1 VTSCDGSGRVHDNTA
16 IPDRNREQAP
26 PATADT
32 GVIVV
37 CGQKI
42 ALGRAHAGQ
51 TPAIAVSGTTRA
63 VKLDDDEI
71 RVVSRTTTAP
81 VRNIKAGRLWT
92 ALSFLGSVPAITWD
106 ENVEPHLGH

>member
-1 VTSCDGSGRVHDNTA
+1 VTSCGGSGRVHDNTA
-16 IPDRNREQAP
+16 VPDRNREQAP

-42 ALGRAHAGQ
+42 ALGRARAGQ
-51 TPAIAVSGTTRA
+51 TPAIAVSGTTLA
-63 VKLDDDEI
+63 IKLDDDET
-71 RVVSRTTTAP
+71 RVVRRTTTTP
-81 VRNIKAGRLWT
+81 VGNIKAGRLW
-92 ALSFLGSVPAITWD
+92 AAVSFPGPVSAITWH